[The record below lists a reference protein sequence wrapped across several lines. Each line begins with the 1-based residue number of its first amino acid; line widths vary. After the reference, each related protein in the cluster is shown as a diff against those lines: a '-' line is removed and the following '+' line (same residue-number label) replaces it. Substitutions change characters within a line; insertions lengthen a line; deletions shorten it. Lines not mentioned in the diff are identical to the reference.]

1 MPKQGS
7 VPRQARTPRNPAATP
22 AWRNLKQHHKKI
34 ADVHLRDLFTA
45 DPERASR
52 YSLESGG
59 LYVDYSKHR
68 VTDETLSLLLALAE
82 EMLIPHAI
90 QELFDGDPVNTTE
103 KRPALHTALRSPP
116 ELVIRHH
123 GKNISGMVQD
133 ELAHLSQFIAQLH
146 AGAIKGC
153 TGRSIETLVNIGIGG
168 SDLGPRLATAALRH
182 YHQDGLRIHFVANAD
197 PVEINNV
204 LAESSPETTLF
215 IVSSKSF
222 TTQETLANARR
233 AQQWLRERG
242 CRDVAGHVVAVTAN
256 SAGAMQFGIPPERI
270 FHIWDWVGGRYSVWS
285 AIGLPVAAAIGMDNF
300 HAFLAGAH
308 AMDRHFNSAP
318 LARNI
323 PVILA
328 LLDIWYIN
336 FFHCASL
343 AVIPYAHALKLLPRY
358 LGQLVME
365 SNGKSV
371 RRDHKAARYHTAA
384 IVWGDE
390 GTNAQHAFMQLLH
403 QGTQL
408 VPVDFLAG
416 LKCDPAGN
424 QEQHNLLLA
433 NCIAQSKALMLGND
447 TETQTYKTITGNKP
461 STTILYEKLTPE
473 ILGMLLALYEH
484 RTYVQACLW
493 NINAFDQWGV
503 ELGKTLAADINDE
516 LNGRKPHTAHD
527 ASTASLIKRCRKM
540 TGK

>member
-1 MPKQGS
+1 MN
-7 VPRQARTPRNPAATP
+7 RQVRTPRNPAGTP
-22 AWRNLKQHHKKI
+22 AWRHLKQHHKKI
-34 ADVHLRDLFTA
+34 ADVQLRDLFTA
-45 DPERASR
+45 DPGRASR

-68 VTDETLSLLLALAE
+68 FTDETLSLLLALAE
-82 EMLIPHAI
+82 AMQIPRAI
-90 QELFDGDPVNTTE
+90 QELFDGSPVNTTE

-116 ELVIRHH
+116 EPVIRYK
-123 GKNISGMVQD
+123 GINISGLVRD
-133 ELAHLSQFIAQLH
+133 ELIHLSQFIAQLH
-146 AGAIKGC
+146 AGTIKGY
-153 TGRSIETLVNIGIGG
+153 TDRPIDTLVNIGIGG
-168 SDLGPRLATAALRH
+168 SDLGPRLAIEALRK
-182 YHQDGLRIHFVANAD
+182 YQRNGLSIHFVANAD
-197 PVEINNV
+197 PVEIDKV
-204 LAESSPETTLF
+204 LSKSSPETTLF

-222 TTQETLANARR
+222 TTQETLANAQR
-233 AQQWLRERG
+233 AYHWLRDQG
-242 CRDVAGHVVAVTAN
+242 CSDVAAHVGAVTAN
-256 SAGAMQFGIPPERI
+256 ADGAMQLGIAPERI

-300 HAFLAGAH
+300 RAFLGGAQ
-308 AMDRHFNSAP
+308 AMDRHFNSMP

-343 AVIPYAHALKLLPRY
+343 AVIPYTHSLKLLPRY

-371 RRDHKAARYHTAA
+371 RRDQKAVAYQTSA

-416 LKCDPAGN
+416 LACDSGDN
-424 QEQHNLLLA
+424 QEQHNMLLA
-433 NCIAQSKALMLGND
+433 NCLAQSKALMLGND
-447 TETQTYKTITGNKP
+447 EETQACKSVTGNKP
-461 STTILYEKLTPE
+461 STTILYENLTPE

-503 ELGKTLAADINDE
+503 ELGKRLATDIQKD
-516 LNGRKPHTAHD
+516 LNRHRANSGHD
-527 ASTASLIKRCRKM
+527 ASTQNLIRRYLDS
-540 TGK
+540 TRT

>member
-1 MPKQGS
+1 MS
-7 VPRQARTPRNPAATP
+7 RLARTPRNPAGTP

-34 ADVHLRDLFTA
+34 VDVHLRELFAA
-45 DPERASR
+45 DPDRASR
-52 YSLESGG
+52 YALESGD

-68 VTDETLSLLLALAE
+68 INDETFSLLLALAK
-82 EMLIPHAI
+82 EMQLPRAI
-90 QELFDGDPVNTTE
+90 QDLFDGNPVNTTE

-116 ELVIRHH
+116 ELVIRHK

-133 ELAHLSQFIAQLH
+133 ELARLAQFIAQLH
-146 AGAIKGC
+146 AGTIKGHS
-153 TGRSIETLVNIGIGG
+153 GRSIDTLVNIGIGG
-168 SDLGPRLATAALRH
+168 SDLGPRLVTGALSQ
-182 YHQDGLRIHFVANAD
+182 YHRNGLRIHFVANAD
-197 PVEINNV
+197 PVEIDKV

-233 AQQWLRERG
+233 ACQWLSDQG
-242 CRDVAGHVVAVTAN
+242 CSDVTGHMIAVTAN
-256 SAGAMQFGIPPERI
+256 SAGATQFGIPPERI

-285 AIGLPVAAAIGMDNF
+285 AIGVPVAAAIGMDNF
-300 HAFLAGAH
+300 LAFLAGAH
-308 AMDRHFNSAP
+308 AMDRHFSSAP
-318 LARNI
+318 LTRNI

-371 RRDHKAARYHTAA
+371 RRDHNAAGYQTSA

-408 VPVDFLAG
+408 VPVDFLVG
-416 LKCDPAGN
+416 LQCAPGDN
-424 QEQHNLLLA
+424 QELHNMLLA
-433 NCIAQSKALMLGND
+433 NCLAQSKALMLGSD
-447 TETQTYKTITGNKP
+447 TETQAYKTVTGNKP
-461 STTILYEKLTPE
+461 STIILYEKLTPE

-503 ELGKTLAADINDE
+503 ELGKILATDIQAD
-516 LNGRKPHTAHD
+516 LNGHRISSGHD
-527 ASTASLIKRCRKM
+527 ASTNHLIMRYLDTTR
-540 TGK
+540 T

>member
-1 MPKQGS
+1 MN
-7 VPRQARTPRNPAATP
+7 RQTRTPRNPAGTP

-34 ADVHLRDLFTA
+34 ADIHLRELFTA

-52 YSLESGG
+52 FSLESGG

-68 VTDETLSLLLALAE
+68 VTDETLSLLLTLAE
-82 EMLIPHAI
+82 EMQIPHAI
-90 QELFDGDPVNTTE
+90 QELFDGDRVNITE

-116 ELVIRHH
+116 GPEVRLH

-133 ELAHLSQFIAQLH
+133 QLARMSQFVAQLH
-146 AGAIKGC
+146 AGAIKGY
-153 TGRSIETLVNIGIGG
+153 TGRAIETLVNIGIGG
-168 SDLGPRLATAALRH
+168 SDLGPRLATDALRH
-182 YHQDGLRIHFVANAD
+182 YHKAGLRIHFVANAD
-197 PVEINNV
+197 PVEISGV

-233 AQQWLRERG
+233 AQQWLRDKG
-242 CRDVAGHVVAVTAN
+242 CPDLSGHFIAVTAN
-256 SAGAMQFGIPPERI
+256 ADEAMKFGIPLERI
-270 FHIWDWVGGRYSVWS
+270 FRIWDWVGGRYSVWS

-300 HAFLAGAH
+300 RAFLAGAH
-308 AMDRHFNSAP
+308 AMDLHFHSAP

-343 AVIPYAHALKLLPRY
+343 AIIPYTHALKLLPRY

-365 SNGKSV
+365 SNGKSA
-371 RRDHKAARYHTAA
+371 RRDHGTARYHTSA

-403 QGTQL
+403 QGTRL

-416 LKCDPAGN
+416 LKCDDDAN

-447 TETQTYKTITGNKP
+447 AGTQKYKTIAGNKP
-461 STTILYEKLTPE
+461 STTILYERLTPE

-503 ELGKTLAADINDE
+503 ELGKILAADIHTDLNDH
-516 LNGRKPHTAHD
+516 NAGSAHD
-527 ASTASLIKRCRKM
+527 ASTYHLIMHYIDSTR
-540 TGK
+540 T